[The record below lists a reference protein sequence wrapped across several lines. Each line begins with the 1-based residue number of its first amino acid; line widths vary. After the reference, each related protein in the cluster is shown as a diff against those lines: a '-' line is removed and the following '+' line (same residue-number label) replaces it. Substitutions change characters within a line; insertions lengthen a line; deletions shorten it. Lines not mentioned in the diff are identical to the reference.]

1 MKNRTFPILLL
12 TTLITAG
19 LALSAC
25 QKKPQ
30 HEDLQLGQSAI
41 HKASAVGQVLADS
54 AITTRIETQLATDES
69 LSGSPLHVTTRH
81 GVVTLSGAVGSESAR
96 IEAGKIASTTEGVK
110 GVINNIKVAPAN

>member
-1 MKNRTFPILLL
+1 MKTRTFPVLLASS
-12 TTLITAG
+12 LIAAG
-19 LALSAC
+19 LTLSAC

-69 LSGSPLHVTTRH
+69 LSGSPVHVTTKH
-81 GVVTLSGAVGSESAR
+81 GVATLSGTVSSESAR
-96 IEAGKIASTTEGVK
+96 TRAAEIATNTEGVK
-110 GVINNIKVAPAN
+110 GVINNLKVAPTN